1 MAEAEITQGAI
12 EAIFCDRERAA
23 VQFPVPVLQCL
34 HIKFLENKNP
44 GVPGPERYRIVLSD
58 IRNYVQCMLATQA
71 NHVVHDG
78 LLQKGSIVR
87 VKQYQAQSVKG
98 KSILIILDLDVITHL
113 GTPDK
118 IGDPK
123 LMEAAPNEQQQN
135 TTIGGAGFY
144 GGAKSEPAAVHETK
158 PQVQRQ
164 DASRTGGGGGSGGHA
179 ASTIYPIEAI
189 SPYANKWTIKVRVTS
204 KSDIRTW
211 HKTHSEGKLFSVNLL
226 DETGEIRATA
236 FNQEVDQFYD
246 LLQEG
251 SVYYISTPCKVQL
264 AKKQFSNLANDYEL
278 MLESGTVIERADDQ
292 SSVPQVRFNFCT
304 IQELQGVEKDATV
317 DVIGVLKEVNELEQI
332 TSKTTQK
339 PYDKREL
346 TLVDDT
352 GYSVRVTIWGKT
364 AREFDASPESVI
376 ACKGTRVSDF
386 GGRSLSLLSS
396 GTMAIDPDIPE
407 AHKLKGWYEA
417 QGRNNTF
424 ATHSNLSSVGTATG
438 RKDDTKWIAQIKN
451 ENLGVDKTDYF
462 TVKGTI
468 VHMRQENFAYPACPS
483 ESCNKKVTDMGD
495 GTWRCEK
502 CNITHDRPQYR
513 YIMSVC
519 ISDHTGN
526 VWISCFDEQARLI
539 MGKTADEMMELREQD
554 QAAFEAAFDAANC
567 RKMSFRC
574 RAKMETFAEQP
585 RVRIS
590 VWNAAPLDYKS
601 EAHRLA
607 ELIKEMSV

>member
-12 EAIFCDRERAA
+12 EAIICDPQRAA
-23 VQFPVPVLQCL
+23 AQFPVPVLQCL

-44 GVPGPERYRIVLSD
+44 SVPGPDRYRLVLSD
-58 IRNYVQCMLATQA
+58 IRHYVQCMLATQA
-71 NHVVHDG
+71 NHVMHDG

-87 VKQYQAQSVKG
+87 VKQYQAQTFKE
-98 KSILIILDLDVITHL
+98 KRILIILDLDVITHL
-113 GTPDK
+113 GTPEK
-118 IGDPK
+118 IGNPK
-123 LMEAAPNEQQQN
+123 LMDSAPNEAQQN
-135 TTIGGAGFY
+135 TAIGSTGFY

-164 DASRTGGGGGSGGHA
+164 VPSHMGGAGGSGGHA

-189 SPYANKWTIKVRVTS
+189 SPYANKWTIKARVTS

-211 HKTHSEGKLFSVNLL
+211 HKPNSEGKLFSVNLL
-226 DETGEIRATA
+226 DESGEIRATA
-236 FNQEVDQFYD
+236 FNQDVDRFYD

-251 SVYYISTPCKVQL
+251 SVYYISTPCKVQM

-292 SSVPQVRFNFCT
+292 SSVPPMRFNFCT
-304 IQELQGVEKDATV
+304 IQELQGVAEDATV
-317 DVIGVLKEVNELEQI
+317 DIIGVLKEVSELNQI
-332 TSKTTQK
+332 TSKTTGK

-364 AREFDASPESVI
+364 AREFDASPESVL
-376 ACKGTRVSDF
+376 ACKGTRVSHF

-396 GTMAIDPDIPE
+396 GTLAIDPDIPE

-424 ATHSNLSSVGTATG
+424 ATHSNLAPVGAATG
-438 RKDDTKWIAQIKN
+438 RKDDTKWISQIKGGDN
-451 ENLGVDKTDYF
+451 PDYF
-462 TVKGTI
+462 TIKGTI
-468 VHMRQENFAYPACPS
+468 VKIKQETFAYPACLS
-483 ESCNKKVTDMGD
+483 EACNKKVTDMGD

-513 YIMSVC
+513 YILGVRIC
-519 ISDHTGN
+519 DHTGE

-539 MGKTADEMMELREQD
+539 LGKTADELMELREQGD
-554 QAAFEAAFDAANC
+554 DAAVEAIFDAANC
-567 RKMSFRC
+567 QKISFRC
-574 RAKMETFAEQP
+574 RAKVETFGDQP
-585 RVRIS
+585 KLRIQALS
-590 VWNAAPLDYKS
+590 ATRLDYKS
-601 EAHRLA
+601 EAYKLA
-607 ELIKEMSV
+607 ELIKEMSM